1 MTTGTLGS
9 IFKQFNLDEKEVEAF
24 LELVKIG
31 ASPVSKW
38 ALHSKIKRTS
48 MYVILEKLQKTGLV
62 STFVHGNV
70 QHVQP
75 IAVSKIA
82 TLFDQRQKGIEA
94 AKSILNTELPELL
107 ALEKVSAITPK
118 VKFYE
123 GNLRVEAMYEEV
135 LKEKSFCAFFHPGR
149 VKVMMPD
156 YYHKIPLTIRKNGGT
171 AKEILVNCKEAE
183 EYKKLYKSDKHEIVI
198 LPKGVTFSSDTII
211 TKDKIFLVGYGKDT
225 IFGTEIWNRELAQ
238 TQITL
243 FELLWNM
250 YSNGLKNG
258 QN

>member
-1 MTTGTLGS
+1 MTTETFDS
-9 IFKQFNLDEKEVEAF
+9 IFKQFNLDKKETEAF
-24 LELVKIG
+24 LELVRIG

-48 MYVILEKLQKTGLV
+48 MYLILEKLLKTGLV
-62 STFVHGNV
+62 STFVHSNV

-75 IAVSKIA
+75 ISVAKIA
-82 TLFDQRQKGIEA
+82 ILLDQRQKEIEA
-94 AKSILNTELPELL
+94 AKSILGTQLSELT

-123 GNLRVEAMYEEV
+123 GRLRVEAMYEEV
-135 LKEKSFCAFFHPGR
+135 LKEKAFCAFFHPGR
-149 VKVMMPD
+149 VKEMMLEF
-156 YYHKIPLTIRKNGGT
+156 YHKIPLSIRDNRGS

-183 EYKKLYKSDKHEIVI
+183 EYKKLYESDKHEIVI
-198 LPKGVTFSSDTII
+198 LPKGVNFSSDSII

-225 IFGTEIWNRELAQ
+225 IVGTEIWNSELAK

-243 FELLWNM
+243 FELLWSK
-250 YSNGLKNG
+250 YSK
-258 QN
+258 